1 MNCFTEGNKVSE
13 LNIVINK
20 EETQTP
26 EAKETNPLA
35 IMLGSGDDKITPS

>member
-20 EETQTP
+20 EETQVS
-26 EAKETNPLA
+26 EVKETNPLA
-35 IMLGSGDDKITPS
+35 IMLGAGDNSI